1 MSQGNH
7 RCLREQ
13 TFSFRILEEK
23 GGAELT
29 SCAILLSPVISV
41 FISCFFLDES
51 VTLSMLAGMLFIISG
66 LFIAFRKE
74 KSSGR

>member
-1 MSQGNH
+1 M
-7 RCLREQ
+7 
-13 TFSFRILEEK
+13 IEK

-41 FISCFFLDES
+41 LISLFFLGES
-51 VTLSMLAGMLFIISG
+51 VTLNMLIGLLFIISG
-66 LFIAFRKE
+66 LFIAFRKK